1 MIDSVYNNTEIAVK
15 RLYKINSLSQE
26 EMQRYIRRLRREV
39 YYGCNQDH
47 PNLMKIYGLSYEP
60 NSDGSIPM
68 MVMEFWGES
77 LTNYMHK
84 MGSRIPM
91 EQRKQIILGIAYGLK
106 YMHDQGLV
114 HRDLKV
120 GLLHSFEH
128 SFEHSLNSLITS

>member
-1 MIDSVYNNTEIAVK
+1 MQIVVKRFYNNEKMTQK
-15 RLYKINSLSQE
+15 KL
-26 EMQRYIRRLRREV
+26 QRYIRRLRREV
-39 YYGCNQDH
+39 YYGYNQDH
-47 PNLMKIYGLSYEP
+47 PNLMKIYGLSFDPESTSGLP
-60 NSDGSIPM
+60 V
-68 MVMEFWGES
+68 MVMEYWGAS

-84 MGSRIPM
+84 MGDLVSM

-120 GLLHSFEH
+120 GFLHSFEH